1 MRISDW
7 SSDVCS
13 SDLSAPGERVEEI
26 TKWLRDIG
34 AVMLIADPLVELH
47 DASENDNGEM
57 GAVGAILR
65 GIAQQAGCAT
75 MVIHHTRKLPAGS
88 SEGHAGNMDSG
99 RGAGAVA
106 GIARVALTL
115 YGMSE
120 KDAKHFGVDAGE
132 RAWFVRLD
140 SAKANLRSEEHTP
153 ELQSLMRISYAVFCL
168 KKKKIIH
175 KENKKYNSKY
185 HKIQTNT

>member
-13 SDLSAPGERVEEI
+13 SDLIAPGERVEEI

-75 MVIHHTRKLPAGS
+75 MVIPHTRPLPAGS
-88 SEGHAGNMDSG
+88 SEGHAGNMDTG

-106 GIARVALTL
+106 GIARVALTIS
-115 YGMSE
+115 GMSE
-120 KDAKHFGVDAGE
+120 TDATHSGVAAGAL
-132 RAWFVRLD
+132 RGLVR
-140 SAKANLRSEEHTP
+140 SGRGEATP
-153 ELQSLMRISYAVFCL
+153 PPPP
-168 KKKKIIH
+168 
-175 KENKKYNSKY
+175 
-185 HKIQTNT
+185 